1 MTLLVENANN
11 CYTQAI
17 YSHDGD
23 PELGQGEAGRS
34 LLHPVLAAE
43 RQELR
48 HHRHLLTVIITSIV
62 KLVGKG
68 LTQEG
73 HSKVIYRLK
82 MVDGGY
88 PFPRAY
94 IKVSCHPPTHHHHPP
109 DV

>member
-11 CYTQAI
+11 SYTQAI

-62 KLVGKG
+62 KLREREGQRVDSGRSLKG
-68 LTQEG
+68 HL
-73 HSKVIYRLK
+73 
-82 MVDGGY
+82 
-88 PFPRAY
+88 
-94 IKVSCHPPTHHHHPP
+94 
-109 DV
+109 

>member
-62 KLVGKG
+62 KLREREGQRVDSGRSLKG
-68 LTQEG
+68 HL
-73 HSKVIYRLK
+73 
-82 MVDGGY
+82 
-88 PFPRAY
+88 
-94 IKVSCHPPTHHHHPP
+94 
-109 DV
+109 

>member
-11 CYTQAI
+11 SYTQAI
-17 YSHDGD
+17 YSYDGD

-62 KLVGKG
+62 KLREREGQRVDSGRSLKG
-68 LTQEG
+68 HL
-73 HSKVIYRLK
+73 
-82 MVDGGY
+82 
-88 PFPRAY
+88 
-94 IKVSCHPPTHHHHPP
+94 
-109 DV
+109 